1 MNAKVRNGD
10 TVDFRQLRYFVA
22 VVEAGSV
29 TDAARRLHVVQP
41 AVSQRI
47 ADLENGLG
55 VQLLIRT
62 RQGVTP
68 TSAGL
73 ELYSRARSIIKQ
85 VAVAANATR
94 ERGGIVGGRVSIGL
108 LRSVSRILAVPLF
121 QELRAALPAVVP
133 EIVVGYS
140 ESLVQRVNATN
151 LDLALRVLKSGEA
164 VAGCLPLFSESLCLV
179 GSPRLLR
186 GQPPEIALS
195 DAGGIPLLI
204 SPTQPIH
211 GELQV
216 LAQEAGVHLNTVG
229 SIESSEAIEQL
240 CRSGYAATFLSEM
253 TARALA
259 RAPGRKLLLVRVRGF
274 ERSICIY
281 SHPEI
286 PKSSSV
292 QACEQVLRQIM
303 LREHA
308 RLHAQTEGG

>member
-1 MNAKVRNGD
+1 M
-10 TVDFRQLRYFVA
+10 
-22 VVEAGSV
+22 
-29 TDAARRLHVVQP
+29 
-41 AVSQRI
+41 
-47 ADLENGLG
+47 
-55 VQLLIRT
+55 
-62 RQGVTP
+62 
-68 TSAGL
+68 
-73 ELYSRARSIIKQ
+73 
-85 VAVAANATR
+85 
-94 ERGGIVGGRVSIGL
+94 
-108 LRSVSRILAVPLF
+108 
-121 QELRAALPAVVP
+121 
-133 EIVVGYS
+133 
-140 ESLVQRVNATN
+140 QRVNATN

-186 GQPPEIALS
+186 DQPPEIALS

-211 GELQV
+211 GELPGPGTGSRSPFEYRGQHRV
-216 LAQEAGVHLNTVG
+216 VRGHRTTVPC
-229 SIESSEAIEQL
+229 A
-240 CRSGYAATFLSEM
+240 GYAATFLSEM